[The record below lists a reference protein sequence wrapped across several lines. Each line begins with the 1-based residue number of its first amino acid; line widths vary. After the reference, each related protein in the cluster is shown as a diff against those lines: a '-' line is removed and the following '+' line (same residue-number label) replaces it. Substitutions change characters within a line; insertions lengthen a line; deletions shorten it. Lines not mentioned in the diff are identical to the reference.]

1 MEQIIIAAAVGLG
14 VYILG
19 VFLLPADLRNDNR
32 GYTRSVLARLYK
44 ETEVSEQ
51 KTSSVAASILKDYMA
66 DANTLARC
74 FLKLP
79 GGRAAYPLLLK
90 SGMGEKAD
98 QFFAGLVVVF
108 FLLLAGLGFVMRS
121 RPILVLPLAIALT
134 YFLAWK
140 FLKSRVQKRN
150 GAFIN
155 QFPDALDMIVRSVK
169 SGYPLNTAIQMVA
182 ENMPAPIGLEFK
194 HIIDE
199 VTYGRSL
206 LDALRR
212 LVERIDEPD
221 IRFFVVVLSV
231 QQEAGGNLSE
241 VLSNLA
247 GVIRKRKHLRLKIRA
262 LTSEGRTT
270 AWVLGS
276 MPIVMLGVMAVGIPG
291 HLDPLFYTEKG
302 NHVLMIA
309 AGFLVT
315 GVTVVRMMIKVKI

>member
-19 VFLLPADLRNDNR
+19 VFLLPADLRKDNR
-32 GYTRSVLARLYK
+32 GHTRSVLARLYK
-44 ETEVSEQ
+44 EAETAEQ
-51 KTSSVAASILKDYMA
+51 QENSVTASILRDYMGE
-66 DANTLARC
+66 ANVLAKC

-79 GGRAAYPLLLK
+79 GGQAAYPLLLK
-90 SGMGEKAD
+90 SGMGDKAD
-98 QFFAGLVVVF
+98 QFFVGMVALF
-108 FLLLAGLGFVMRS
+108 FILLAGLGFVMS
-121 RPILVLPLAIALT
+121 DKPLVALLIAVSLT
-134 YFLAWK
+134 YFLGWK
-140 FLKSRVQKRN
+140 FLTSRVAKRN
-150 GAFIN
+150 SAFIN

-182 ENMPAPIGLEFK
+182 ENMQAPIGPEFK
-194 HIIDE
+194 HVVDE

-206 LDALRR
+206 IEALRR

-231 QQEAGGNLSE
+231 QQESGGNLSE
-241 VLSNLA
+241 VLGNLA

-276 MPIVMLGVMAVGIPG
+276 LPVVMFGVLSVAIPG
-291 HLDPLFYTEKG
+291 HLDPLLNTSMG
-302 NHVLMIA
+302 HTVLMA
-309 AGFLVT
+309 AGGMLVT
-315 GVTVVRMMIKVKI
+315 GVMVVRMMIRVKI